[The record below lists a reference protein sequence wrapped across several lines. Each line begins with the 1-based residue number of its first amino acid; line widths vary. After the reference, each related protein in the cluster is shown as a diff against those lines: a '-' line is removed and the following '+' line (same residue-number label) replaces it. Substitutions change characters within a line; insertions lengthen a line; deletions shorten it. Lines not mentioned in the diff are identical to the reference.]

1 MVPDPAAIIERVS
14 ERLSAFHSVCCL
26 TGAGVSAESGVPT
39 FRGQGGFWQGRRA
52 EDLATP
58 QAFQR
63 DPEGV
68 WKFYNYR
75 REKLL
80 DCKPNAGHT
89 AITALEAVFDDWT
102 LITQNVDGLHRQA
115 GSRNIVELHGNI
127 WTTRCTACYQEFD
140 HFGDKLSR
148 RPACEDCGGLL
159 GPGVVWFGE
168 MLPPD
173 ALTAAQDAASR
184 CQAILVVG
192 TSSVV
197 EPAASMARWA
207 RAHGALVVEINLER
221 TPLSQEADECLFG
234 KAGEILPT
242 LVSALRA
249 RRSEPSQ

>member
-1 MVPDPAAIIERVS
+1 MLTDPAAIIERVS
-14 ERLSAFHSVCCL
+14 QRLSAFRSVCCL

-39 FRGQGGFWQGRRA
+39 FRGRGGLWRGRRA

-68 WKFYNYR
+68 WEFYNDR

-80 DCKPNAGHT
+80 GCTPNAGHS
-89 AITALEAVFDDWT
+89 AIAALEDVFDDWT

-115 GSRNIVELHGNI
+115 GSKNIVELHGNI
-127 WTTRCTACYQEFD
+127 WTTRCTACCQEFD
-140 HFGDKLSR
+140 HFRDKLGSR
-148 RPACEDCGGLL
+148 PTCDDCGGLL
-159 GPGVVWFGE
+159 RPGVVWFGE

-173 ALTAAQDAASR
+173 ALSAAQNAASR

-197 EPAASMARWA
+197 EPAASMAGWA

-221 TPLSQEADECLFG
+221 TPLSKEADVCLVG
-234 KAGEILPT
+234 KAGEILPR

-249 RRSEPSQ
+249 RKPDPTQ

>member
-1 MVPDPAAIIERVS
+1 M
-14 ERLSAFHSVCCL
+14 
-26 TGAGVSAESGVPT
+26 
-39 FRGQGGFWQGRRA
+39 WQGRRA
-52 EDLATP
+52 EEVATP

-68 WKFYNYR
+68 WEFYNYR

-89 AITALEAVFDDWT
+89 AIADLEAVFDDWT

-115 GSRNIVELHGNI
+115 GSKNIVELHGNI
-127 WTTRCTACYQEFD
+127 WTTRCTACGQEID

-148 RPACEDCGGLL
+148 RPTCGDCGGLL
-159 GPGVVWFGE
+159 RPGVVWFGE

-173 ALTAAQDAASR
+173 ALAAAQDAASR

-197 EPAASMARWA
+197 EPAASMAG
-207 RAHGALVVEINLER
+207 RALAQGALVVEINLER
-221 TPLSQEADECLFG
+221 TPLSEKADECLFG
-234 KAGEILPT
+234 KAGEILPR

-249 RRSEPSQ
+249 RKSDRSQ

>member
-1 MVPDPAAIIERVS
+1 MLTDPAAIIERVS
-14 ERLSAFHSVCCL
+14 ERLSALRSVCCL

-39 FRGQGGFWQGRRA
+39 FRGPGGLWQGRRA

-68 WKFYNYR
+68 WEFYNYR
-75 REKLL
+75 REKLR
-80 DCKPNAGHT
+80 DCKPNAGHA
-89 AITALEAVFDDWT
+89 AIAALEAVFDDWT

-115 GSRNIVELHGNI
+115 GSKNIVELHGNI
-127 WTTRCTACYQEFD
+127 WTTRCTTCCQEFD
-140 HFGDKLSR
+140 QFGEKLSV
-148 RPACEDCGGLL
+148 RPTCDDCGGLL
-159 GPGVVWFGE
+159 RPGVVWFGE
-168 MLPPD
+168 TLPPD
-173 ALTAAQDAASR
+173 ALSAAQNAASR

-192 TSSVV
+192 TSSIV

-221 TPLSQEADECLFG
+221 TPLSKKADECLVG
-234 KAGEILPT
+234 KAGEILPR

-249 RRSEPSQ
+249 RKSDPAP

>member
-1 MVPDPAAIIERVS
+1 MLTDPAAIIERVS
-14 ERLSAFHSVCCL
+14 ERLSAFRSVCCL

-39 FRGQGGFWQGRRA
+39 FRGPGGLWQGRRA

-68 WKFYNYR
+68 WEFYNYR

-80 DCKPNAGHT
+80 DCKPNAGHA
-89 AITALEAVFDDWT
+89 AIAALEAVFDDWT

-115 GSRNIVELHGNI
+115 GSSNIVELHGNI
-127 WTTRCTACYQEFD
+127 WTSRCTACCQEFD
-140 HFGDKLSR
+140 HFGNKLSV
-148 RPACEDCGGLL
+148 RPVCGNCGGLL
-159 GPGVVWFGE
+159 RPGVVWFGE
-168 MLPPD
+168 TLPPD
-173 ALTAAQDAASR
+173 ALSAAQNAASR

-192 TSSVV
+192 TSSIV

-221 TPLSQEADECLFG
+221 TPLSKEADECLVG
-234 KAGEILPT
+234 KAGEILPR

-249 RRSEPSQ
+249 RR

>member
-1 MVPDPAAIIERVS
+1 MLTDPAAIIERVS

-39 FRGQGGFWQGRRA
+39 FRGQGGLWQGRRA

-68 WKFYNYR
+68 WEFYNHR

-89 AITALEAVFDDWT
+89 AIAALEAVFDDWT

-115 GSRNIVELHGNI
+115 GSKNIVELHGNI
-127 WTTRCTACYQEFD
+127 WTTRCTVCRQEID

-148 RPACEDCGGLL
+148 RPACDDCGGLL
-159 GPGVVWFGE
+159 RPGVVWFGE

-173 ALTAAQDAASR
+173 ALKAAQEAVGR
-184 CQAILVVG
+184 CQAMLVVG

-197 EPAASMARWA
+197 EPAASMAGWA

-221 TPLSQEADECLFG
+221 TPLSEQADECLYG
-234 KAGEILPT
+234 KAGEILPR
-242 LVSALRA
+242 LVSALMA
-249 RRSEPSQ
+249 RKSDSLQ

>member
-1 MVPDPAAIIERVS
+1 MLTDPAAIIERVS
-14 ERLSAFHSVCCL
+14 ERLSALRSVCCM

-39 FRGQGGFWQGRRA
+39 FRGQGGLWQGRRA
-52 EDLATP
+52 EDVATP

-68 WKFYNYR
+68 WEFYNYR

-89 AITALEAVFDDWT
+89 AIADLEAVFDDWT

-115 GSRNIVELHGNI
+115 GSKNIVELHGNI
-127 WTTRCTACYQEFD
+127 WTTRCTACCQEFD

-148 RPACEDCGGLL
+148 RPTCDDCGGLL
-159 GPGVVWFGE
+159 RPGVVWFGE

-173 ALTAAQDAASR
+173 ALTAAQDAVGR

-197 EPAASMARWA
+197 EPAASMAGWA

-221 TPLSQEADECLFG
+221 TPLSEEADECLFG
-234 KAGEILPT
+234 KAGEILPK

-249 RRSEPSQ
+249 RQSDPPR